1 MGPGTLGRSDG
12 RPDLEEDALGNPIT
26 WFEII
31 GPDPEK
37 TAAFYAELF
46 GWHTDAVEGGY
57 ITLDTHAGRG
67 MNGGF
72 TTPQGQAAN
81 RSIFYA
87 EAADLQPLL
96 DKAGSLGGRTV
107 MPVTEIADIVT
118 FAVFADPWGN
128 HIGLMK
134 GDGSGSPVSAGDN
147 PPIDWVEIGCAEP
160 EKAWDFY
167 RDLFGWTIEG
177 DMSGEDGAPV
187 HGSFDTGAPVGAR
200 GGIGSSPDGEARVDI
215 YAAVDDLA
223 KYLERAAG
231 LGGSIVMP
239 AMKVDEETEIAM
251 FTDPR
256 GGTFGLYGSAH

>member
-96 DKAGSLGGRTV
+96 DKAGSL
-107 MPVTEIADIVT
+107 
-118 FAVFADPWGN
+118 
-128 HIGLMK
+128 
-134 GDGSGSPVSAGDN
+134 GSPVSAGDN